1 MAELRRVLVVDD
13 DGGVRQVLAS
23 TLHVAGY
30 EVQAAEDGADAL
42 VLLER
47 WQPDLILLDLKMP
60 RMDGWAFRREQ
71 LADDSL
77 AAIPVVLLSG
87 ADEAAYAGDRLTV
100 AAVLAKP
107 FDIHE
112 MLAMVYCFAGAAA

>member
-1 MAELRRVLVVDD
+1 MNILIVEDD
-13 DGGVRQVLAS
+13 EAS
-23 TLHVAGY
+23 RMLLGL
-30 EVQAAEDGADAL
+30 QAEDSELDVQVVTASSGEEALRLMGEAARIEL
-42 VLLER
+42 VLL
-47 WQPDLILLDLKMP
+47 DLRMP

-112 MLAMVYCFAGAAA
+112 MLAMVYRFAGVAA